1 MLFFGPPASRLVS
14 SQSKKKNK
22 TMYLKKRGVV
32 ATERNIATPISFFF
46 GLSKIERKKYSG
58 AEADV
63 IQQNTK
69 KKQFL
74 IEHY

>member
-1 MLFFGPPASRLVS
+1 
-14 SQSKKKNK
+14 
-22 TMYLKKRGVV
+22 MYLKKRGVV

-69 KKQFL
+69 KT
-74 IEHY
+74 ISD